1 VSKYLIHPFEYKSVA
16 SLSVTVRNK
25 FDYTVSCKFY
35 EGRII
40 VKSMAHKSLLLSLL
54 TSAALGLT
62 SCGGGG
68 SSSSNPPP
76 PVSGP
81 PPAPPPV
88 VISQSV
94 DLPVGDENCFQG
106 GTRTDTGPDTN
117 GDGSLSSAEIENTT
131 FTCNVTEANEL
142 ENFTRIANFPICL
155 QIEAQ
160 CDTNSLRQAEIVDVS
175 PDGNILVYTDAA
187 QRNLGFIDITTASAP
202 LAAGT
207 RELPGEPTSVAIL
220 NEFALVTVD
229 RAEVNSGSLE
239 IVNLNSRA
247 VVRTIFIAGDPD
259 SVAISPD
266 GSSAL
271 IGVQNPNPN
280 ESELPPIPGFLLSVD
295 TSAADPAEWTTT
307 DISLTGL
314 ANINPDDP
322 EPEFV
327 DINAENMAV
336 VSLQMNNH
344 LVLVDLETNSVT
356 EDFTAGFVNVE
367 QIDATEGE
375 IDVISQTENLV
386 GIAREPDGVAW
397 INNTSFA
404 TANEGESDGGSRGF
418 SIFNTDGTI
427 AFDAGNLL
435 EYEAARI
442 GHYPDNRSENRGNE
456 PEGADV
462 GIFGSDRFLF
472 IGSERGDLVFVYDI
486 ADPAAP
492 LAVQSLPTSASPEGI
507 KAIPSRN
514 LVVVAGEE
522 DNRFEGVRS
531 AVSIYAFDISAPDY
545 PTLSAEDRAD
555 GTPIPWAA
563 LSGLSVDPSNDTVLY
578 SVEDA
583 AFDANRIFRIDISTS
598 PARVTDEIQLRDDNN
613 ILATLAIT
621 GESQDPERFDG
632 EDRDDLVNE
641 DGTANLDLEGITA
654 LESGDFWVVAEGDG
668 DVEHSSS
675 DPIDAVNL
683 LVRVNASG
691 VIEAAIRLPA
701 NVEAIQVDNGFAGV
715 AEMDG
720 VLYVPFQSPWG
731 LEANNRIGRY
741 DIAAD
746 QWDFIFYTPDDLQ
759 ITADAQSTNSSRAG
773 LGAITVDESGN
784 FWVLENDS
792 LGGFDSTVKRIYSAD
807 LAGAAANSVVSKT
820 LVRDLLAEG
829 DLPLAGG
836 FTPNDLEALTIL
848 PDGRAYLVNDNDNSR
863 NNIGETRLFIVE

>member
-1 VSKYLIHPFEYKSVA
+1 M
-16 SLSVTVRNK
+16 
-25 FDYTVSCKFY
+25 
-35 EGRII
+35 
-40 VKSMAHKSLLLSLL
+40 VKAMTHKSFLLSLL
-54 TSAALGLT
+54 TSAALGLM

-81 PPAPPPV
+81 PPTPPPV
-88 VISQSV
+88 VISQSA

-117 GDGSLSSAEIENTT
+117 GDGSLSAAEIESST
-131 FTCNVTEANEL
+131 FACNVTEANEL
-142 ENFTRIANFPICL
+142 ENFTRIANFPVCL
-155 QIEAQ
+155 QQEAQ
-160 CDTNSLRQAEIVDVS
+160 CDTNTLRQAEIVDVS
-175 PDGNILVYTDAA
+175 SDGNTLIYTDGA
-187 QRNLGFIDITTASAP
+187 QLNLGFIDITNAGEP

-207 RELPGEPTSVAIL
+207 RELPGMPTSVAVVD
-220 NEFALVTVD
+220 NFALVTVD

-239 IVNLNSRA
+239 IVNLNSRS
-247 VVRTIFIAGDPD
+247 VVRTILISGDPD
-259 SVAISPD
+259 SVALSPD
-266 GSSAL
+266 GTRAL

-280 ESELPPIPGFLLSVD
+280 DDNLPDTPGFLLALD
-295 TSAADPAEWTTT
+295 TSATAPADWIATE
-307 DISLTGL
+307 ISLTGL
-314 ANINPDDP
+314 ASIEPQDP
-322 EPEFV
+322 EPEFI
-327 DINAENMAV
+327 DINAENIAV
-336 VSLQMNNH
+336 VSLQSNNH

-356 EDFTAGFVNVE
+356 EDFTAGFVNVD

-375 IDVISQTENLV
+375 IDVIRQTESLV

-397 INNTSFA
+397 INTTSFA

-435 EYEAARI
+435 EHEAARI

-456 PEGADV
+456 PEGAEV

-472 IGSERGDLVFVYDI
+472 VGSERGDLVFVYDI

-578 SVEDA
+578 SVEDN
-583 AFDANRIFRIDISTS
+583 AFDANRILRIDVSTT
-598 PARVTDEIQLRDDNN
+598 PARISDEIQLRDDNN
-613 ILATLAIT
+613 ILSTLAIT
-621 GESQDPERFDG
+621 GQSGDRDRFDG
-632 EDRDDLVNE
+632 NDRDDLVNE
-641 DGTANLDLEGITA
+641 DGTVNLDLEGITA
-654 LESGDFWVVAEGDG
+654 LSTGDFWVVAEGEG
-668 DVEHSSS
+668 DVENTTL

-683 LVRVNASG
+683 LVRTTAEG
-691 VIEAAIRLPA
+691 VIEQAIRLPA
-701 NVEAIQVDNGFAGV
+701 NVEAIQADNGFVGV
-715 AEMDG
+715 AELDG

-731 LEANNRIGRY
+731 QEVNNRIGRY
-741 DIAAD
+741 DIASG
-746 QWDFIFYTPDDLQ
+746 QWDFVFYVTEVLQ
-759 ITADAQSTNSSRAG
+759 TTTSVSGQSNIAS
-773 LGAITVDESGN
+773 LGAITVDESGE
-784 FWVLENDS
+784 FWLLEDDK
-792 LGGFDSTVKRIYSAD
+792 LGGFDANVKRIYSAD
-807 LAGAAANSVVSKT
+807 LAGAAANSIVTKT
-820 LVRDLLAEG
+820 LVRDLLDEG

-836 FTPNDLEALTIL
+836 FTPNNLEALTVL
-848 PDGRAYLVNDNDNSR
+848 SDGRAYLVNDNDNSR
-863 NNIGETRLFIVE
+863 DNIGETRLFIVE